1 MIKTYLMLIVS
12 LLVSFSALA
21 QTETF
26 RLTDFYSGDGV
37 IRLQGKAD
45 AIDVP
50 IPLSAATRVN
60 SATLRIEVT
69 SSQAL
74 IKKRSQLYIRFNN
87 ATIGQVAYDPDRPS
101 LVSEINIP
109 TALWRPGFNSL
120 TLAVSQHY
128 AMQCVDGNAPELW
141 SEVNV
146 YNSTLTLDTAVGDKP
161 FMLES
166 LSHFFNPGIGGQR
179 KVALYTALEP
189 DTSIYQKTLPLAAQ
203 ALALRN
209 QYQPL
214 HVKHAAFADNYELPD
229 VSELL
234 RGTSL
239 SDRVGNSL
247 DRSNATSKALNDE
260 FWNEENIA
268 RFERSAWYVTPQKQQ
283 PIHVLVGTVEEL
295 SPVLSDDLVNE
306 IDGAFLKTQNTPAF
320 IVNNTV
326 VIPASLRLIV
336 SGTTQE
342 EVYEA
347 AKALSVMDDAIN
359 PITQVTVLSQ
369 SEMDAS
375 KLQKHKVLTP
385 DNTYT
390 FQDFGVATAQFRNEG
405 DFRKRVPLRLPADFY
420 VPENASVKL
429 LLDFGYGAGFGPGSV
444 MNVSVNG
451 ELVHGLALNNIN
463 GQSFRDYQL
472 TIPARFF
479 KGGINNIDFD
489 VTQRAPLA
497 GVECDDIPG
506 SHLVFQLD
514 DSSAIKLPDAGHV
527 AVQPNLALM
536 SETAYPFARFKSA
549 PASTINIPT
558 EAFLDSALTLSA
570 KLAQVAQVPLLNVEV
585 ALGNEIN
592 TSTSAFVLGTPES
605 LSSVEQAE
613 FSTAI
618 EATKRWSYRLQNNLY
633 NRIRN
638 FTEDKSFKE
647 MRIDGHTVQ
656 QSDLGEQAVLTA
668 QRHPTATNSDTLF
681 IVAAQTPDLLEARI
695 LDLVSLSL
703 WGQLGGDFFAWKNSQ
718 TPSLVMQVSDKFE
731 VGEADDKWL
740 HLRLWLSNNPWY
752 WLFGFIALV
761 VVVSVITYLLLKR
774 RNQQVQDSW

>member
-1 MIKTYLMLIVS
+1 MIRTYLLFVISLIMS
-12 LLVSFSALA
+12 CSAFG
-21 QTETF
+21 QSDTY
-26 RLTDFYSGDGV
+26 RLTEFYGGDGV

-45 AIDVP
+45 AIDIP
-50 IPLSAATRVN
+50 IPLSGAARVN
-60 SATLRIEVT
+60 SAKLRIEVT

-87 ATIGQVAYDPDRPS
+87 ATIGQVGYDPDRPS

-109 TALWRPGFNSL
+109 NALWREGFNSL
-120 TLAVSQHY
+120 TFAVSQHY

-141 SEVNV
+141 SEINV
-146 YNSTLTLDTAVGDKP
+146 YNSTLTMDTEVSNQP

-179 KVALYTALEP
+179 KVQLYTALEP
-189 DTSIYQKTLPLAAQ
+189 DNLIYQKTLPLVAQ
-203 ALALRN
+203 SLALRN

-214 HVKHAAFADNYELPD
+214 HVTHSTFADSYVLPD
-229 VSELL
+229 VGALV
-234 RGTSL
+234 
-239 SDRVGNSL
+239 SDVEGDYWTDNNVSRY
-247 DRSNATSKALNDE
+247 
-260 FWNEENIA
+260 
-268 RFERSAWYVTPQKQQ
+268 ERSAWYLAAEKEQ
-283 PIHVLVGTVEEL
+283 PIHVLVGTKEEL
-295 SPVLSDDLVNE
+295 SPVLSDNIVNE
-306 IDGAFLKTQNTPAF
+306 IDGAFLKTQNTPAYM
-320 IVNNTV
+320 VGNR
-326 VIPASLRLIV
+326 VITPSSQRLIV
-336 SGTTQE
+336 SGTTQQ

-359 PITQVTVLSQ
+359 PITQLTVVSQ
-369 SEMDAS
+369 TEMEAS
-375 KLQKHKVLTP
+375 NLQKHKVLTP

-405 DFRKRVPLRLPADFY
+405 DFQKRVPFRLPADFY

-429 LLDFGYGAGFGPGSV
+429 LLDFAYGAGYGPGST
-444 MNVSVNG
+444 MNISVNG
-451 ELVHGLALNNIN
+451 ELVHGLSLNNVN

-479 KGGINNIDFD
+479 KGGVNNIDFD
-489 VTQRAPLA
+489 ITMRAPLA

-506 SHLVFQLD
+506 SHLVFQID

-527 AVQPNLALM
+527 AVQPNLALL
-536 SETAYPFARFKSA
+536 SETAYPFVRFKSA
-549 PASTINIPT
+549 PISTINIPS

-570 KLAQVAQVPLLNVEV
+570 KLAQVAQVPLLNLEV
-585 ALGNEIN
+585 ILSDEI
-592 TSTSAFVLGTPES
+592 SQSSSAFVLGTPDT
-605 LSSVEQAE
+605 LDNVEQTE

-638 FTEDKSFKE
+638 LTEDKSFKE

-656 QSDLGEQAVLTA
+656 ESDLGMQAVMTA
-668 QRHPTATNSDTLF
+668 HPHPTATDGDTLF
-681 IVAAQTPDLLEARI
+681 IVAAQTPELLEARV

-703 WGQLGGDFFAWKNSQ
+703 WGQLGGDFFAWKNAL

-731 VGEADDKWL
+731 VGETDDKWL

-752 WLFGFIALV
+752 WLVGFIALV
-761 VVVSVITYLLLKR
+761 IIVTLITYLLLKR